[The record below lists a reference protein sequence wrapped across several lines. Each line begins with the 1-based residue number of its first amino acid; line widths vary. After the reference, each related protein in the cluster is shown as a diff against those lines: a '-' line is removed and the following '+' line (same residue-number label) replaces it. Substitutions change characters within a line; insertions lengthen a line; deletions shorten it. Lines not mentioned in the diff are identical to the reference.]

1 MSSYR
6 VHFGDAALAALEQKI
21 THRFQDA
28 GVATLVLR
36 FGNVIDQNAERAAWW
51 RALAALYPLIP
62 QGLTSVYLCRD
73 ELFVAIDGSS
83 EPRSGVIR
91 DALTVL
97 GQRRP
102 VRDVL
107 AESVNPGLWAS
118 AIVALAQVA
127 SWLGARLVTGLAF
140 AIAAGIY
147 RPLRRWRAAVLHPT
161 TVRELLGLY
170 HPLNQRHV
178 ALAGYNTGVTHFG
191 WKYPGRTVVSTIATG
206 RLVRVG
212 GRTVTVDAGVLL
224 KRLVGELAARG
235 KELYVVPNYSYISLG
250 TTFMVPVHGSGTEVS
265 TLGDTI
271 EQVLAYDPAID
282 RIVRLRRSDLRFG
295 RAIYSPRSGLLILR
309 LRLRIRE
316 RSRYFVTRSRLESP
330 SAGDIWQCLDD
341 RTASNI
347 ELRKTHAAAACVE
360 VSRYSTSPTDDR
372 APDDHAT
379 EIPRD
384 AIGRLWDRIEENPV
398 AAWLFHA
405 FVRTFGYHVE
415 LFLNQ
420 GEFEVFWRA
429 HRQLPLSKLQLR
441 LVKCDGFERS
451 PFGDGDRISIDIF
464 MKRRDSAAFL
474 SFLKEHLPHAR
485 FNPGK
490 HSL

>member
-1 MSSYR
+1 
-6 VHFGDAALAALEQKI
+6 
-21 THRFQDA
+21 
-28 GVATLVLR
+28 
-36 FGNVIDQNAERAAWW
+36 
-51 RALAALYPLIP
+51 
-62 QGLTSVYLCRD
+62 
-73 ELFVAIDGSS
+73 
-83 EPRSGVIR
+83 
-91 DALTVL
+91 
-97 GQRRP
+97 

-107 AESVNPGLWAS
+107 AESVTPAVWTS
-118 AIVALAQVA
+118 AIIVLARVL
-127 SWLGARLVTGLAF
+127 SWLGARLVVGLIVTAP
-140 AIAAGIY
+140 AGIC
-147 RPLRRWRAAVLHPT
+147 RPLRRWHTDVLYPK

-224 KRLVGELAARG
+224 KRVIGELAARG

-295 RAIYSPRSGLLILR
+295 RAIYSPQSGLLILR

-341 RTASNI
+341 RTASNV
-347 ELRKTHAAAACVE
+347 ELRKTHAAATCVE
-360 VSRYSTSPTDDR
+360 VSRYSTSPTDDG
-372 APDDHAT
+372 ASGNSAT
-379 EIPRD
+379 VEIPRD
-384 AIGRLWDRIEENPV
+384 SIGRLWDRIEENPL
-398 AAWLFHA
+398 ASRLFHA